1 MRARAG
7 ERMKRRGERMRLEEK
22 GENLASGNI
31 KRKGARDCAKRT
43 ESRKGEKE
51 QGRRENWREVKRKRI

>member
-7 ERMKRRGERMRLEEK
+7 ERMKRRRERVRLEEK

-31 KRKGARDCAKRT
+31 KRKGASDFAKRT
-43 ESRKGEKE
+43 ERRKGEKE
-51 QGRRENWREVKRKRI
+51 WVRRENWREVKRDRI